1 MKILDFKTLSIS
13 MRIPTD
19 QEWDL
24 LMDVTHEDD
33 VLSHWKKIYSW
44 VNDKE
49 NKYDLPASPRA
60 VRGYYSARGW
70 LSYSAANQLVGVGFR
85 PAVDLEPGAL
95 SSDIRDGE
103 SVVIGTLYMDGK
115 PVRVPQRP
123 TWDGDIAAYV
133 PGAKLEMRSALDDP
147 LYQVKAFNIGGNI
160 LVADRNLLKRISYA
174 DLEDQS
180 FGLSCVEAAFIQIP
194 VDDGFTHTNIRQ
206 VMDSLPKG
214 KQYIPVTITG
224 NSSFAFGLVAADAFD
239 EKLDTVNEHGT
250 HDSRYPD
257 YEEAIREILDDINK
271 ESPTGL
277 YDILGVKTRIM
288 YAKNI

>member
-1 MKILDFKTLSIS
+1 MEKINAKAEKIT

-19 QEWDL
+19 QEWNL

-33 VLSHWKKIYSW
+33 ALSHWKKMYSW

-49 NKYDLPASPRA
+49 NKYDLPASRRA
-60 VRGYYSARGW
+60 VRGYYSARYW
-70 LSYSAANQLVGVGFR
+70 YINRATNQYVSVGFR
-85 PAVDLEPGAL
+85 PAVDLEPGVL

-103 SVVIGTLYMDGK
+103 SAVIGTLYMDGK
-115 PVRVPQRP
+115 PVRVPQNP

-133 PGAKLEMRSALDDP
+133 PGAKLEMRPALENP
-147 LYQVKAFNIGGNI
+147 AYQVKAIKVADDVF
-160 LVADRNLLKRISYA
+160 VADRNLLKHISYEY
-174 DLEDQS
+174 LENQP

-194 VDDGFTHTNIRQ
+194 IDDGFTHTNIRQ